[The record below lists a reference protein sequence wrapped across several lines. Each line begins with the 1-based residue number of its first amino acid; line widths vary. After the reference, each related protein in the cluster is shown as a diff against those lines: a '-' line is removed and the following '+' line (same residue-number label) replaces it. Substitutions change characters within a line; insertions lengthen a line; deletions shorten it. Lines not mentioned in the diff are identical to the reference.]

1 MENIGY
7 GLGVT
12 PYVCR
17 RKKQSKSEV
26 WCKAKRNT
34 YLKRSEE
41 LKTHRLGWALAEDA
55 NWKEKVVEVGGGS
68 LDLPIDGAKT
78 ATPALDFF
86 FAPLSALYISLPVVL
101 KTRRKL
107 AEKVSIHSRPAKV
120 TLSAI

>member
-12 PYVCR
+12 PYVR
-17 RKKQSKSEV
+17 RGKKQSKSEV

-34 YLKRSEE
+34 YLKRCEE
-41 LKTHRLGWALAEDA
+41 LKTHRLGWALTEDP
-55 NWKEKVVEVGGGS
+55 NWKEKVVEVG
-68 LDLPIDGAKT
+68 DLSIHGAKT
-78 ATPALDFF
+78 ATPSLGFF
-86 FAPLSALYISLPVVL
+86 SAPLSALYISLPVVL

-107 AEKVSIHSRPAKV
+107 AGKVSIHSRPAKV